1 MQGGRSWCRNCILS
15 VWMQLLG
22 TADKAWAV
30 PAVSL
35 SLSLAVFIIPTL
47 SWVQMWSLA
56 CIPPLIPTSSCLQLI
71 RDSRASLG
79 WHPDQ
84 GFDPFPAALG
94 WQVRMWLTWMEFCS
108 PEDSL
113 PPSPCF
119 GGAGGSQYPTGCSW
133 MILRIALWRSSSISD
148 YQHPFVGFL
157 MNNY

>member
-1 MQGGRSWCRNCILS
+1 MQGSRSQCRNCIFTL
-15 VWMQLLG
+15 WMQLLG

-35 SLSLAVFIIPTL
+35 PLSLAVFIIPTL

-56 CIPPLIPTSSCLQLI
+56 CIPPLIPASSCLQLI

-94 WQVRMWLTWMEFCS
+94 WEVRMWLTWREFCS

-113 PPSPCF
+113 PPSRLF
-119 GGAGGSQYPTGCSW
+119 WGCWGISVSHR
-133 MILRIALWRSSSISD
+133 ILLDDPENGPMEEQRYLRLSAAVCRVS
-148 YQHPFVGFL
+148 YE
-157 MNNY
+157 

>member
-1 MQGGRSWCRNCILS
+1 MQGSRSQCRNCIFTL
-15 VWMQLLG
+15 WMQLLG

-35 SLSLAVFIIPTL
+35 PLSLAVFIIPTL

-56 CIPPLIPTSSCLQLI
+56 CIPPLIPASSCLQLI

-84 GFDPFPAALG
+84 GFDPFPAALDG
-94 WQVRMWLTWMEFCS
+94 KSGCGSHGENFVVLRTLCL
-108 PEDSL
+108 L
-113 PPSPCF
+113 PPCF

-133 MILRIALWRSSSISD
+133 MILRMVLWRSSAISD
-148 YQHPFVGFL
+148 YQQPFVGFL